1 MARKPNILFI
11 MTDQQRADHVGFM
24 GNSVVQTPHLDG
36 LAASGCV
43 FENAWV
49 SNPVCMPNRATILTG
64 RMPTAHGVIF
74 NDRSL
79 DWYANTFVRQLRA
92 DGYRTALLGKSH
104 LQHGM
109 SRNAVVDFRGEGA
122 VLSSEPAGWDQYEDF
137 ERYADGV
144 P

>member
-1 MARKPNILFI
+1 

-24 GNSVVQTPHLDG
+24 GNRVVRTPHLDS

-43 FENAWV
+43 FDNAWV
-49 SNPVCMPNRATILTG
+49 SNPVCMPNRSTILTG

-92 DGYRTALLGKSH
+92 DGYRTALLGKMGRYEEVISETTRALSGAHGGAAPSMSGALLLHFNRAVANKH
-104 LQHGM
+104 L
-109 SRNAVVDFRGEGA
+109 R
-122 VLSSEPAGWDQYEDF
+122 
-137 ERYADGV
+137 
-144 P
+144 